1 MVRTLVLIVA
11 ASLVALWAARVAWA
25 AQSDHPMS
33 AQSGTMAAATDRAP
47 SGGSPAPAGRSDK
60 PETGHTP
67 PFHGLLAAS
76 ETEVK
81 TRLGAPDIAR
91 TEGAGAMWTYRL
103 PDCALF
109 VFFKSARGEA
119 LKVSGAAS
127 GPRVRGRAPPP
138 VNECVAE
145 ALDRQGA
152 VGRAN
157 P

>member
-1 MVRTLVLIVA
+1 MVRTFALFMA
-11 ASLVALWAARVAWA
+11 ASLAALWAASA
-25 AQSDHPMS
+25 ALAARPDHP
-33 AQSGTMAAATDRAP
+33 TAAAGAAFDRALAA
-47 SGGSPAPAGRSDK
+47 APAARSDK
-60 PETGHTP
+60 GEPKGEPGRTP
-67 PFHGLLAAS
+67 QFHGLLAAS

-81 TRLGAPDIAR
+81 TRLGAPDVAR
-91 TEGAGAMWTYRL
+91 AEGSGAMWTYRL

-109 VFFKSARGEA
+109 VFFKGIRGEA

-127 GPRVRGRAPPP
+127 GPRVRGRSPPP

-152 VGRAN
+152 LGRAN